1 MLKRFMTNELVT
13 FQLFHNRRI
22 AEEMGSLLERE
33 GIPYEIVENKKYFD
47 PSFAFN
53 KIDPEI
59 NLKLF
64 AEDFSKARS
73 ALEGVYT
80 KQLEEVDPNYY
91 LFRFKDE
98 ELMDIIRKPDEW
110 GIFDHALARKIL
122 SDRGIIVPGIEEQR
136 VLKTR
141 LDDLRKPESVEPVW
155 LGLGYMMTLAGGF
168 FGILMGWLFAYMK
181 KTLPNGERVYVY
193 REEDRIH
200 GRRIMNIGLVVFVI
214 FMIRI
219 LLSTFS

>member
-1 MLKRFMTNELVT
+1 MLKEFVT
-13 FQLFHNRRI
+13 FQLFHDRSV
-22 AEEMGSLLERE
+22 AEEMGSWLKRE

-59 NLKLF
+59 NLKLL
-64 AEDFSKARS
+64 AEDFTRARNV
-73 ALEGVYT
+73 LEGVYA

-122 SDRGIIVPGIEEQR
+122 SDRGVAVPNVAEQE

-141 LDDLRKPESVEPVW
+141 LDELRKPESVEPVW
-155 LGLGYMMTLAGGF
+155 IGLGYMTALAGGF

-193 REEDRIH
+193 REEDRVH

>member
-1 MLKRFMTNELVT
+1 MPEELVT
-13 FQLFHNRRI
+13 FQLFHSRSV
-22 AEEMGSLLERE
+22 AEEMGAWLERE

-53 KIDPEI
+53 KVDPEI
-59 NLKLF
+59 NLKLL
-64 AEDFSKARS
+64 AEDFTRARNV
-73 ALEGVYT
+73 LEGVYA

-122 SDRGIIVPGIEEQR
+122 SDRGVVVPNIDEQE

-141 LDDLRKPESVEPVW
+141 LDELRKPESVEPAW
-155 LGLGYMMTLAGGF
+155 IGLGYMAALAGGF

-193 REEDRIH
+193 REEDRVH

-214 FMIRI
+214 FMIRM
-219 LLSTFS
+219 LFSTFS

>member
-1 MLKRFMTNELVT
+1 MPEELVT
-13 FQLFHNRRI
+13 FQLFHSRSV
-22 AEEMGSLLERE
+22 AEEMGSWLERE

-59 NLKLF
+59 NLKLL
-64 AEDFSKARS
+64 AKDFTRARKV
-73 ALEGVYT
+73 LEGVYA

-91 LFRFKDE
+91 LFRFKNE

-122 SDRGIIVPGIEEQR
+122 SDRGVVVPGITEQE

-141 LDDLRKPESVEPVW
+141 LDELRKPESVEPVW
-155 LGLGYMMTLAGGF
+155 IGLGYMAALAGGF

-181 KTLPNGERVYVY
+181 KTLPNGERIYVY
-193 REEDRIH
+193 REDDRVH

-214 FMIRI
+214 FMIRM
-219 LLSTFS
+219 LLSTFL